1 MKEIEYK
8 TLLTKKEG
16 KILWVTFNNPEK
28 LNALTDAFLQEY
40 TELLDEIEKSDVQV
54 VILTGAGKAF
64 IAGAD
69 ITLMRTMSPA
79 EAAEYS
85 RVTTEVYRRM
95 EASKKI
101 FIAAINGFA
110 FGGGFEMSLAC
121 DLRIASAKAKMGL
134 PEVSLGIF
142 PGGGGT
148 QRLPRLIGA
157 TKAKELI
164 FTAKTITAT
173 QAYEM
178 GILNEVCEPDELE
191 EKAKALAEAI
201 LANSCSGVSL
211 AKEAI
216 NNGLQS
222 DIISAM
228 NLEKNLFAL
237 CFGTDDQIEGMNA
250 FVEKR
255 KANFK

>member
-1 MKEIEYK
+1 MEYK
-8 TLLTKKEG
+8 TFLLEKEG
-16 KILWVTFNNPEK
+16 KILKVIFNNPEK
-28 LNALTDAFLQEY
+28 LNALTDTFLQEF
-40 TELLDEIEKSDVQV
+40 TDLLDKIDAGEVGDVQV

-85 RVTTEVYRRM
+85 RVTTEVYRKM

-121 DLRIASAKAKMGL
+121 DLRVASAKAKMGL

-157 TKAKELI
+157 AKAKELI
-164 FTAKTITAT
+164 FTAKTITAQ

-178 GILNEVCEPDELE
+178 GILNEVCEPEELDAR
-191 EKAKALAEAI
+191 AKALAEAI

>member
-1 MKEIEYK
+1 MEYK
-8 TLLTKKEG
+8 TFLLEKEG
-16 KILWVTFNNPEK
+16 KILKVIFNNPEK
-28 LNALTDAFLQEY
+28 LNALTDTFLQEF
-40 TELLDEIEKSDVQV
+40 TDLLDKIDAGEVGDVQV

-85 RVTTEVYRRM
+85 RVTTEVYRKM

-121 DLRIASAKAKMGL
+121 DLRVASAKAKMGL

-157 TKAKELI
+157 AKAKELI

-211 AKEAI
+211 AKEAM

>member
-1 MKEIEYK
+1 MEYQ
-8 TLLTKKEG
+8 TILTEQNG
-16 KILWVTFNNPEK
+16 KVLKVIFNNPEK
-28 LNALTDAFLQEY
+28 LNALTDVFLQEY
-40 TELLDEIEKSDVQV
+40 TDLLNRIDSSDEVQV
-54 VILTGAGKAF
+54 VILTGSGKAF

-69 ITLMRTMSPA
+69 ITLMRTMKPA

-85 RVTTEVYRRM
+85 KVTTEVYRRM

-110 FGGGFEMSLAC
+110 FGGGCEMTLAC
-121 DLRIASAKAKMGL
+121 DLRIASKKAKMGL
-134 PEVSLGIF
+134 PEVGLGIF

-148 QRLPRLIGA
+148 QRLPRLIGPV
-157 TKAKELI
+157 KAKELI
-164 FTAKTITAT
+164 YTAKTITAE
-173 QAYEM
+173 QAYDM
-178 GILNEVCEPDELE
+178 GLLNEVCEPEELE
-191 EKAKALAEAI
+191 AKAEEMAAAI
-201 LANSCSGVSL
+201 LKNRCFAVSL
-211 AKEAI
+211 AKEAV
-216 NNGLQS
+216 NHGLQS

-237 CFGTDDQIEGMNA
+237 CFGTDDQMEGMNA

>member
-1 MKEIEYK
+1 MEYQ
-8 TLLTKKEG
+8 TILTEQNGRVLKV
-16 KILWVTFNNPEK
+16 LFNNPEK
-28 LNALTDAFLQEY
+28 LNALTDTFLQEY
-40 TELLDEIEKSDVQV
+40 TDLLNKIDSNDEVQV
-54 VILTGAGKAF
+54 VILTGSGKAF

-69 ITLMRTMSPA
+69 ITLMRTMKPA

-85 RVTTEVYRRM
+85 KVTTEVYRRM
-95 EASKKI
+95 EVSKKI

-110 FGGGFEMSLAC
+110 FGGGCEMTLAC
-121 DLRIASAKAKMGL
+121 DLRIASKKAKMGL
-134 PEVSLGIF
+134 PEVGLGIF

-157 TKAKELI
+157 AKAKELI
-164 FTAKTITAT
+164 YTAKTITAQ
-173 QAYEM
+173 QAYDI
-178 GILNEVCEPDELE
+178 GLLNEVCEPEELDT
-191 EKAKALAEAI
+191 KAQEMAAAI
-201 LANSCSGVSL
+201 LKNSGSAVSL
-211 AKEAI
+211 AKESI
-216 NNGLQS
+216 NNGMQS

>member
-1 MKEIEYK
+1 MEYQ
-8 TLLTKKEG
+8 TILTEQNG
-16 KILWVTFNNPEK
+16 KVLKVIFNNPEK
-28 LNALTDAFLQEY
+28 MNALTDAFLQEY
-40 TELLDEIEKSDVQV
+40 TDLLNRIDSSDEVQV
-54 VILTGAGKAF
+54 VILTGSGKAF

-69 ITLMRTMSPA
+69 ITLMRTMKPA

-85 RVTTEVYRRM
+85 KVTTEVYRRM

-110 FGGGFEMSLAC
+110 FGGGCEMTLAC
-121 DLRIASAKAKMGL
+121 DLRIASKKAKIGL
-134 PEVSLGIF
+134 PEVGLGIF

-148 QRLPRLIGA
+148 QRLPRLIGPV
-157 TKAKELI
+157 KAKELI
-164 FTAKTITAT
+164 YTAKTITAE
-173 QAYEM
+173 QAYDM
-178 GILNEVCEPDELE
+178 GLLNEVCEPEELE
-191 EKAKALAEAI
+191 AKAEEMAAAI
-201 LANSCSGVSL
+201 LKNSCFAVSL
-211 AKEAI
+211 AKEAV

-237 CFGTDDQIEGMNA
+237 CFGTDDQMEGMNA

>member
-1 MKEIEYK
+1 MDYQTI
-8 TLLTKKEG
+8 LTEQNGRVLKV
-16 KILWVTFNNPEK
+16 LFNNPEK
-28 LNALTDAFLQEY
+28 LNALTDTFLQEY
-40 TELLDEIEKSDVQV
+40 TDLLNKIDSNDEVQV
-54 VILTGAGKAF
+54 VILTGSGKAF

-69 ITLMRTMSPA
+69 ITLMRTMKPA

-85 RVTTEVYRRM
+85 KVTTEVYRRM
-95 EASKKI
+95 EVSKKI

-110 FGGGFEMSLAC
+110 FGGGCEMTLAC
-121 DLRIASAKAKMGL
+121 DLRIASKKAKMGL
-134 PEVSLGIF
+134 PEVGLGIF
-142 PGGGGT
+142 PGGGGA

-157 TKAKELI
+157 AKAKELI
-164 FTAKTITAT
+164 YTAKTITAQ
-173 QAYEM
+173 QAYDI
-178 GILNEVCEPDELE
+178 GLLNEVCEPEELDTKAE
-191 EKAKALAEAI
+191 EMAAAI
-201 LANSCSGVSL
+201 LKNSGSAVSL
-211 AKEAI
+211 AKESI